1 MTDRQPRRPTVFP
14 HSQVRGI
21 VLAMTTP
28 TKRHPFRAGL
38 LVLAVCLAALLA
50 SGALYGETH
59 WVLLGGLNLI
69 IVLVA
74 AGGLLWMVVAG
85 IAIST
90 GVVVGKR
97 RR

>member
-1 MTDRQPRRPTVFP
+1 
-14 HSQVRGI
+14 
-21 VLAMTTP
+21 MTTP

-38 LVLAVCLAALLA
+38 LVLAVCLIALLA
-50 SGALYGETH
+50 SGALYAETH

-74 AGGLLWMVVAG
+74 AGALLLMLAAG
-85 IAIST
+85 IAIGAGT
-90 GVVVGKR
+90 VVGKR